1 MRVGVSSIEGQG
13 QRCPSPFTMSDCG
26 RSLVIMEETV
36 ELQVGDDVV
45 AVAGARGKIVD
56 IQDMSNGE
64 KVYGVVDV
72 NGAVR
77 HYIAAGIKRF
87 Q

>member
-1 MRVGVSSIEGQG
+1 MTSSI
-13 QRCPSPFTMSDCG
+13 
-26 RSLVIMEETV
+26 

-45 AVAGARGKIVD
+45 AAAGARGTIAD
-56 IQDMSNGE
+56 ISEMSNGE

-72 NGAVR
+72 NGVVR
-77 HYIAAGIKRF
+77 HYTETGIKRF

>member
-1 MRVGVSSIEGQG
+1 MDEV
-13 QRCPSPFTMSDCG
+13 T
-26 RSLVIMEETV
+26 
-36 ELQVGDDVV
+36 ELQLGDDVI
-45 AVAGARGKIVD
+45 AVAGARGTIVD

-77 HYIAAGIKRF
+77 HYTVKGLKRF
-87 Q
+87 H

>member
-1 MRVGVSSIEGQG
+1 
-13 QRCPSPFTMSDCG
+13 MSE
-26 RSLVIMEETV
+26 ST

-45 AVAGARGKIVD
+45 AVAGARGTIAD
-56 IQDMSNGE
+56 IQKMSNGDT
-64 KVYGVVDV
+64 VYGVVDV

-77 HYIAAGIKRF
+77 HYTATGIKRF